1 LQLLG
6 KECCDIDIAIDNMLG
21 SEFVDKV
28 REYLLSTG
36 EEAHGVGVIPRYKY
50 LFIFFILGIII
61 FCSKLNILLV
71 SFQNQIFK
79 KDFLLTLMTLPVSC
93 SVL

>member
-1 LQLLG
+1 MQLLG
-6 KECCDIDIAIDNMLG
+6 KECYDIDIAIDNMSG

-36 EEAHGVGVIPRYKY
+36 EEAHGVGIIPRYKY
-50 LFIFFILGIII
+50 LSIFFILGIII

-71 SFQNQIFK
+71 LFKNQIFIYK
-79 KDFLLTLMTLPVSC
+79 KGFLLV
-93 SVL
+93 